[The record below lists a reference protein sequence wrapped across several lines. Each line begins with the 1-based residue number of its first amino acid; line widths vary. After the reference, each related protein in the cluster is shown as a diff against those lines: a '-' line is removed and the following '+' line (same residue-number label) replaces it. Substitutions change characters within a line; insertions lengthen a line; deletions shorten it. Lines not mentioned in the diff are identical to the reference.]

1 MNKHTQTTTSGSA
14 RRLAFFILIILILAM
29 AVMLWNWAGKQ
40 GYIDAAK
47 HSLTKYLI
55 DADIFSNRS
64 RQMLDELGATKSEI
78 EQRLNY
84 LEDSRQVAQNFLQGI
99 EKSALNKGINTQSDT
114 WILSTVEH
122 LTLLSDRQLQLA
134 GDVHSALILLK
145 HAQELL
151 QSSTVPDTLN
161 LNTLLDGIIE
171 QLEIQSAVEVHEI
184 SRGIERI
191 AAQIDNFP
199 LAAEAHMKSI
209 DIFEKHGDISI
220 SGGWSPF
227 LQKIGHDLGQLIKVE
242 KVTNPVAELLSPTQA
257 LFLKENIRLQLMLA
271 RLALL
276 VRDEESFD
284 SAITL
289 ASGWIQRYFN
299 TEVQL
304 LRDTLTE
311 LERFSGTDIALRL
324 PATGV
329 FLDAIHHNQRTIKG
343 EGE

>member
-29 AVMLWNWAGKQ
+29 AAMLWNWAGKQ

-84 LEDSRQVAQNFLQGI
+84 LEDSRQVAQNFLQVI
-99 EKSALNKGINTQSDT
+99 EKSALNKGTNTQSDI

-134 GDVHSALILLK
+134 GDVHSALALLK

-151 QSSTVPDTLN
+151 QSSTAPGISN
-161 LNTLLDGIIE
+161 LNTLLNGIVE
-171 QLEIQSAVEVHEI
+171 QLEIQSAVDVHEI
-184 SRGIERI
+184 SRSIERI

-199 LAAEAHMKSI
+199 LAVEAHMKSI
-209 DIFEKHGDISI
+209 DIFGKHEDISI
-220 SGGWSPF
+220 SGWWPHF
-227 LQKIGHDLGQLIKVE
+227 LQEIDRDLGQLIKVE
-242 KVTNPVAELLSPTQA
+242 KVINPGVELLSPTQV

-276 VRDEESFD
+276 IRDEESFD
-284 SAITL
+284 SAIKS

-311 LERFSGTDIALRL
+311 LGRLAGTDIALQL
-324 PATGV
+324 PDAGV
-329 FLDAIHHNQRTIKG
+329 FLDAIHHDQRVIKG

>member
-1 MNKHTQTTTSGSA
+1 MVTYPYPVG
-14 RRLAFFILIILILAM
+14 
-29 AVMLWNWAGKQ
+29 G
-40 GYIDAAK
+40 
-47 HSLTKYLI
+47 
-55 DADIFSNRS
+55 
-64 RQMLDELGATKSEI
+64 
-78 EQRLNY
+78 
-84 LEDSRQVAQNFLQGI
+84 
-99 EKSALNKGINTQSDT
+99 
-114 WILSTVEH
+114 
-122 LTLLSDRQLQLA
+122 
-134 GDVHSALILLK
+134 
-145 HAQELL
+145 
-151 QSSTVPDTLN
+151 
-161 LNTLLDGIIE
+161 
-171 QLEIQSAVEVHEI
+171 
-184 SRGIERI
+184 
-191 AAQIDNFP
+191 P
-199 LAAEAHMKSI
+199 LFCK
-209 DIFEKHGDISI
+209 
-220 SGGWSPF
+220 
-227 LQKIGHDLGQLIKVE
+227 KIGHDLGQLIKVE